1 MLLQVID
8 HFNRLRGQ
16 RAGMPAFPAA
26 NAPISVLFS
35 HPECFL
41 VRQTVSLHKFAIRL
55 LAILIIIVAF
65 TSAQSSTAL
74 GQSATRTNAQTQT
87 ANNDS
92 IEQARLFMEEIR
104 QASYPE
110 LLKSNIRVKSF
121 RSSSDYFQSNFDILR
136 FFFHPRMRYT
146 VKANPAAFE
155 QLAPEPG
162 LKAIIAHEL
171 AHTFYYKKG
180 IRLRLFKLVCLVS
193 KGFTARFERWA
204 DLQTISRGY
213 GEGLKEYRLWLY
225 KNIPAEKLK
234 EKQRNYFSPEEIDAI
249 LSATQKHPGL
259 MDYWLKHVPRNL
271 EEIMADEKRYE
282 AKPGSRQ

>member
-1 MLLQVID
+1 MG
-8 HFNRLRGQ
+8 HFNQPVRQ
-16 RAGMPAFPAA
+16 RAEVPALPAA
-26 NAPISVLFS
+26 STPITLLFS
-35 HPECFL
+35 SARYSPA
-41 VRQTVSLHKFAIRL
+41 RWKVSFHNRAFRA
-55 LAILIIIVAF
+55 LATLIIVVAF
-65 TSAQSSTAL
+65 TPAQSSTAFA
-74 GQSATRTNAQTQT
+74 QSATQTTAQTPKT
-87 ANNDS
+87 DS
-92 IEQARLFMEEIR
+92 IEQARIFMEEIR

-136 FFFHPRMRYT
+136 FFFYPRMRYN

-155 QLAPEPG
+155 RQAPEPG
-162 LKAIIAHEL
+162 LRAIIAHEL

-204 DLQTISRGY
+204 DLQAISRGY

-225 KNIPAEKLK
+225 KNVPDDKLK
-234 EKQRNYFSPEEIDAI
+234 AKKRNYFSPEEIDAI
-249 LSATQKHPGL
+249 LSAMQKHPGL
-259 MDYWLKHVPRNL
+259 MDYWFKHMPRNL
-271 EEIMADEKRYE
+271 EEILRDEKRYG